1 MGWYFL
7 YMGDYFLSLGLASK
21 HGEEVT
27 PHDRRYDVIHLQV
40 RPNEQFFGL
49 VNLGMTMQS
58 KVIAP

>member
-1 MGWYFL
+1 M
-7 YMGDYFLSLGLASK
+7 
-21 HGEEVT
+21 GEEVT